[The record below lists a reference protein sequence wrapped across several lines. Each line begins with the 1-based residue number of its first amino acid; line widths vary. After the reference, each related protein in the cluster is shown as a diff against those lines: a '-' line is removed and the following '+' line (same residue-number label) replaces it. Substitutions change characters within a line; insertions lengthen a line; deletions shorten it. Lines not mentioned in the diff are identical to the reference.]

1 MLFNFYARCKEFE
14 AKIEVMMRS
23 KHAADATI
31 SDKVSQLEKALE
43 EVICGNAYSTHLI
56 ISIPY

>member
-1 MLFNFYARCKEFE
+1 MPCRCKEFE

-31 SDKVSQLEKALE
+31 SEKVTQLEKALE
-43 EVICGNAYSTHLI
+43 EVLCGHAYSTQTI
-56 ISIPY
+56 ISISY